1 MWLQLSTFALLPI
14 IVIQGIKVRKDTPRL
29 IEASGDRDGLAG
41 QGDPLSLL
49 ILGDSAAAGVGVET
63 QQDAL
68 SGAIISQLKNEYA
81 LQWKLHAKTGDTT
94 KQVYQAVQQLEHKK
108 YDVVITSIGV
118 NDVTK
123 LTSPKSWIK
132 QQKQLF
138 TQIQKQFQPKLIIV
152 SGVPPMQHF
161 PALPN
166 PLAWLFGKYAEQ
178 MNQTLQQWLAPQ
190 SQFRFIQYDI
200 ESFQAMDLPMAS
212 DGFHPSKEIY
222 AIWGQQVATLIR
234 QTFNSSS

>member
-14 IVIQGIKVRKDTPRL
+14 IIIQGVKVRKDTPRL
-29 IEASGDRDGLAG
+29 LEASGDRDGLAG

-178 MNQTLQQWLAPQ
+178 MNQILQQWLAPQ

>member
-1 MWLQLSTFALLPI
+1 MWLKLATFGLLP
-14 IVIQGIKVRKDTPRL
+14 VLLIQGTKIRKNTLRL
-29 IEASGDRDGLAG
+29 PEASGDREGRIG
-41 QGDPLSLL
+41 QGKPLSLL

-68 SGAIISQLKNEYA
+68 SGAVIAELQDKFM

-94 KQVYQAVQQLEHKK
+94 KQVLQTIHDLEPQS
-108 YDVVITSIGV
+108 YDVVVTSIGV
-118 NDVTK
+118 NDVIK
-123 LTSPKSWIK
+123 LTSVKTWIK

-138 TQIQKQFQPKLIIV
+138 TQIQNRFQPKLIIV

-161 PALPN
+161 PALPQ

-178 MNQTLQQWLAPQ
+178 MNDTLQQWLAAQ
-190 SQFRFIQYDI
+190 TQFRFIQYDI
-200 ESFQAMDLPMAS
+200 ESFQAMNLPMAS

-222 AIWGQQVATLIR
+222 AIWGQQVAALVR
-234 QTFNSSS
+234 QTFNA

>member
-1 MWLQLSTFALLPI
+1 MWLKLSTFALLPI
-14 IVIQGIKVRKDTPRL
+14 LLIQGIKVRKNTPRL
-29 IEASGDRDGLAG
+29 LEASGDRQGVIG
-41 QGDPLSLL
+41 QGKPLSLM

-68 SGAIISQLKNEYA
+68 SGAIISELQNEYHLA
-81 LQWKLHAKTGDTT
+81 WKLHAKTGDTT
-94 KQVYQAVQQLEHKK
+94 QQIYQTVKQLDQQC
-108 YDVVITSIGV
+108 YDVIVTSIGV

-123 LTSPKSWIK
+123 LTSAKSWLK

-138 TQIQKQFQPKLIIV
+138 NYIQQQFQPKLIIV

-178 MNQTLQQWLAPQ
+178 MNQALHQWLAPQ

-200 ESFQAMDLPMAS
+200 EAFQAMDLPMAS

-222 AIWGQQVATLIR
+222 AIWGQQVAALVR
-234 QTFNSSS
+234 QTFNSQ

>member
-1 MWLQLSTFALLPI
+1 MWLKLSTFALLP
-14 IVIQGIKVRKDTPRL
+14 VLVVQGLKVRHNTPRL
-29 IEASGDRDGLAG
+29 SEARGDRHGSVG
-41 QGDPLSLL
+41 QGQPLSLL

-63 QQDAL
+63 QQQAL
-68 SGAIISQLKNEYA
+68 SGAIIAELQEEYL

-94 KQVYQAVQQLEHKK
+94 QQVFQAVQLLEQQC

-123 LTSPKSWIK
+123 LTSAKSWLK
-132 QQKQLF
+132 QQKRLF
-138 TQIQKQFQPKLIIV
+138 TYIQRQFQPKLIIV

-178 MNQTLQQWLAPQ
+178 MNQALQLWLAPQ

-200 ESFQAMDLPMAS
+200 EAFQAMDLPMAS

-222 AIWGQQVATLIR
+222 AIWGQQVAALVR
-234 QTFNSSS
+234 QTFTHA

>member
-14 IVIQGIKVRKDTPRL
+14 IIIQGVKVRKDTPRL

-81 LQWKLHAKTGDTT
+81 LRWKLHAKTGDTT

-108 YDVVITSIGV
+108 YDIVIISIGV

-123 LTSPKSWIK
+123 LTSAKSWIK